1 MERIARVSRVIWLA
15 VVLALL
21 SAVTVGFS
29 TSLQHRAASEVPE
42 GTGEVGLLAT
52 LVRRP
57 IWWLGQGLGFVAL
70 LFHTAALAFGPI
82 ALVQPIAIMGMVF
95 GPPIRAAMSRQL
107 LPREEG
113 FAVVVT
119 FAGLVAFL
127 LATSPTHS
135 EVVAGP
141 GVYSVIAACAAA
153 SVVLLLASYRVPE
166 SGLRGSLM
174 GSAAGLLF
182 GSVAVCLKIVTHAL
196 RDEGLVGA
204 LASPAT
210 WACVAL
216 GIAGL
221 GINQLSYRAA
231 RLSATMPALNIV
243 NVAVAVAIGYLV
255 FDEAPRLTPVAVA
268 VEVAAFLAI
277 GWGLV
282 TLARYEEE
290 HDAELTPPEGS
301 RV

>member
-1 MERIARVSRVIWLA
+1 MRVIWLA

-21 SAVTVGFS
+21 SALTVGFS

-52 LVRRP
+52 VMRRP
-57 IWWLGQGLGFVAL
+57 IWWFGQALGFVAL

-95 GPPIRAAMSRQL
+95 GPPIRSAMSRQW
-107 LPREEG
+107 LPREEAT
-113 FAVVVT
+113 AVVVT

-127 LATSPTHS
+127 LATAPTHS

-141 GVYSVIAACAAA
+141 GVYSVIGVCAAA

-166 SGLRGSLM
+166 SALRGSLM

-182 GSVAVCLKIVTHAL
+182 GSVAVCLKIVTHTLA
-196 RDEGLVGA
+196 DHGVVAA

-210 WACVAL
+210 WACLVL
-216 GIAGL
+216 GISGL

-255 FDEAPRLTPVAVA
+255 FAESPRLTPVAVV
-268 VEVAAFLAI
+268 VEVAALLAI

-282 TLARYEEE
+282 SLARYEEE
-290 HDAELTPPEGS
+290 HDAEVTHAEGS